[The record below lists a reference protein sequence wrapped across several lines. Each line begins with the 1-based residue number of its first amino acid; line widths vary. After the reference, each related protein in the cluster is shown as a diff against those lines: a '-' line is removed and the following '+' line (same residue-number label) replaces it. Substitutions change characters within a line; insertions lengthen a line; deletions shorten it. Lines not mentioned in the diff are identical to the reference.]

1 MRRRSSASSKQAKA
15 RSRKA
20 KPLKR
25 GTLIARHSR
34 SSDYGQETEVARL
47 SRERN
52 EALEQLTAASE
63 VLKVISSLPGELG
76 PVFQSMLENATRL
89 CEANLSNFFL
99 YEAGV
104 FRNVA
109 QHGQQS
115 KAYSEFLRQAPVVDI
130 REHPNVPLARLA
142 ATKEIVHI
150 ADLKTDPS
158 YDRSDARIVGLLEAA
173 GARTLLFVP
182 VLRLGELVGAFSI
195 YRREVLPFTDKQ
207 IEC

>member
-1 MRRRSSASSKQAKA
+1 MRRRSTASSKRAKA

-25 GTLIARHSR
+25 SAQIVRHSR

-115 KAYSEFLRQAPVVDI
+115 KAYSEFLQADWAAAKLRRAGGHRH
-130 REHPNVPLARLA
+130 RERA
-142 ATKEIVHI
+142 A
-150 ADLKTDPS
+150 A
-158 YDRSDARIVGLLEAA
+158 
-173 GARTLLFVP
+173 
-182 VLRLGELVGAFSI
+182 
-195 YRREVLPFTDKQ
+195 Q
-207 IEC
+207 